1 MLNYFETSLLEFV
14 QFLVYK
20 LILCYNQMYYTQWL
34 FIFIHRSSYIF
45 IPKKYLY
52 FVNVTICIKDKFECS
67 MLLIYTYF
75 IVMSN
80 STQIKLFFYLDYI
93 KITSPMFWL
102 LYFPV
107 IKKSYLIHYL
117 LLLRNYPLDFIRN

>member
-34 FIFIHRSSYIF
+34 FIFIHRNSYIF